1 MIILNTI
8 AFDSSHI
15 HWDRFS
21 KPKETKQIEFQFKP
35 GVNVVIGHNGAG
47 KSTLLKSVRE
57 YLFGKSKP
65 NGICISSTKSDDKEM
80 VYFFMSEDNIPSLNL
95 NQITPFD
102 QNFMHKTVYWM
113 DRKEM
118 SSGMNTNAMLKEAE
132 KLSKEASL
140 VFFDEPEQALDAKA
154 MIQLQKMIKKI
165 AKHSQVVLVT
175 HHPAL
180 ILMKGVNI
188 IEINEEQ
195 PYLDDVKTLV
205 SGLM

>member
-1 MIILNTI
+1 MIILNAI
-8 AFDSSHI
+8 AFDNSHI

-21 KPKETKQIEFQFKP
+21 KPKETQKIEFQFKP

-57 YLFGKSKP
+57 YLFGQSKP
-65 NGICISSTKSDDKEM
+65 DGIHISSTKSDDKEM

-165 AKHSQVVLVT
+165 AKNSQVVLVT

>member
-1 MIILNTI
+1 MIILNSI
-8 AFDSSHI
+8 AFDDSHI

-21 KPKETKQIEFQFKP
+21 KPKEAQEIEFKFKP
-35 GVNVVIGHNGAG
+35 GVNVVIGHNGTG

-57 YLFGKSKP
+57 YLFGQSKP
-65 NGICISSTKSDDKEM
+65 SGIRISSAKSDDKEM

-188 IEINEEQ
+188 IEVNEEQ

>member
-1 MIILNTI
+1 MIILNSI
-8 AFDSSHI
+8 AFDDSHI

-21 KPKETKQIEFQFKP
+21 KPKEVQEIVFKFKP

-57 YLFGKSKP
+57 YLFGQSKP
-65 NGICISSTKSDDKEM
+65 SGIRISSAKNDDKEM

-175 HHPAL
+175 HHPAI

-188 IEINEEQ
+188 IEMNEEQ

>member
-1 MIILNTI
+1 MIILNAI
-8 AFDSSHI
+8 AFDNSHI

-21 KPKETKQIEFQFKP
+21 KPKETQKIEFQFKP

-57 YLFGKSKP
+57 YLFGQSQQD
-65 NGICISSTKSDDKEM
+65 GIHIGSTKSDNKEM

-95 NQITPFD
+95 NQISPFD

-118 SSGMNTNAMLKEAE
+118 SSGMNTNAMLKQAE

>member
-1 MIILNTI
+1 MIILNAI
-8 AFDSSHI
+8 AFDNSHI

-21 KPKETKQIEFQFKP
+21 KPKETQKIEFQFKP

-57 YLFGKSKP
+57 YLFGQSKP
-65 NGICISSTKSDDKEM
+65 DGIHISSTKSDDKEM

>member
-1 MIILNTI
+1 MIILNAI
-8 AFDSSHI
+8 AFDNSHI

-21 KPKETKQIEFQFKP
+21 KPKETPKIEFQFKP
-35 GVNVVIGHNGAG
+35 GINVVIGHNGAG

-57 YLFGKSKP
+57 YLFGQSQP
-65 NGICISSTKSDDKEM
+65 DGIHISSTKSDDKEM

>member
-1 MIILNTI
+1 MIILNAI
-8 AFDSSHI
+8 AFDNSHI

-21 KPKETKQIEFQFKP
+21 KPKETQKIEFQFKP

-57 YLFGKSKP
+57 YLFGQSQP
-65 NGICISSTKSDDKEM
+65 DGIHISSTKSDDKEM

-188 IEINEEQ
+188 IEINEEK

>member
-1 MIILNTI
+1 MIILNAI
-8 AFDSSHI
+8 AFDNSHI

-21 KPKETKQIEFQFKP
+21 KPKETQKIEFQFKP

-57 YLFGKSKP
+57 YLFGQSQP
-65 NGICISSTKSDDKEM
+65 DGIHISSTKSDDKEM

>member
-1 MIILNTI
+1 MIILNAI
-8 AFDSSHI
+8 AFDNSHI

-21 KPKETKQIEFQFKP
+21 KPKETQKIEFKFKP

-57 YLFGKSKP
+57 YLFGQSQP
-65 NGICISSTKSDDKEM
+65 DGIHISSTKSDDKEM

-132 KLSKEASL
+132 RLSKEASL